1 MYDFEF
7 HRWLTLAARLL
18 RLYTST
24 KSPTNELVQI
34 IVYLMGHYI
43 PMWFQIRSSNSCSNG
58 TKNLWRSVELLQQL
72 PTHLQS
78 LIQSVIQR
86 NGYWAHPEAVLLTM
100 LSDEDS
106 ETRSRAVQTIHQCRQ
121 EVQQQQQSEARPFVL
136 PKINFEATDYT
147 ELLDWTSEFITEPP
161 LTMSLS
167 EAELESICA
176 APLQV
181 NDFPVHTVA
190 VERTV
195 KVVTEASRVIVGDQQ
210 RHGWI
215 GTSLLLFSLTEC

>member
-1 MYDFEF
+1 
-7 HRWLTLAARLL
+7 
-18 RLYTST
+18 
-24 KSPTNELVQI
+24 
-34 IVYLMGHYI
+34 
-43 PMWFQIRSSNSCSNG
+43 
-58 TKNLWRSVELLQQL
+58 
-72 PTHLQS
+72 
-78 LIQSVIQR
+78 
-86 NGYWAHPEAVLLTM
+86 M